1 MGHLLRPTST
11 LPSFRR
17 TSPRLKLSQVPATGK
32 TGKLSLEP
40 FCVFAYFV
48 PLEEVVR
55 SVRYSPRFFGIR
67 AMKSVVFGSML
78 AGALGAAGALLIR
91 DAWQQAPVQA
101 QDLFAPPA
109 PAVSG
114 PAPRAVPQP
123 LPTLPREAAADP
135 LAEFTPEERVNI
147 AVYENC
153 NRGVVNISTKVVTE
167 SLFFDIPSEGAGSGS
182 VIDQAGHILTNL
194 HVIDDAQEI
203 QVTLFDGE
211 TYTATLIG
219 KDPTND
225 VAVIKIE
232 APAESLFPIYFGDST
247 KLKVGQAVFAI
258 GNPFG
263 LERTLTTGIVSSLN
277 RSLPGRS
284 GRAMKSM
291 IQIDAAINPG
301 NSGGPLIDSRG
312 RLIGMNT
319 AIASKTGQNTGVG
332 FAIPVAT
339 IARVVPQ
346 LIERGAVVRPDIG
359 IARVYQTEAGLLIA
373 ALTGGGP
380 AEKAG
385 LRGPQMIRQR
395 RRQGPF
401 TVESQKLDL
410 SAADMIIGV
419 NGERIKTADD
429 FLAIIESHPP
439 GSEVT
444 LTIVRE
450 KQEYDVRVRLGL
462 ARD

>member
-1 MGHLLRPTST
+1 
-11 LPSFRR
+11 
-17 TSPRLKLSQVPATGK
+17 
-32 TGKLSLEP
+32 
-40 FCVFAYFV
+40 
-48 PLEEVVR
+48 
-55 SVRYSPRFFGIR
+55 
-67 AMKSVVFGSML
+67 
-78 AGALGAAGALLIR
+78 
-91 DAWQQAPVQA
+91 
-101 QDLFAPPA
+101 
-109 PAVSG
+109 
-114 PAPRAVPQP
+114 
-123 LPTLPREAAADP
+123 
-135 LAEFTPEERVNI
+135 
-147 AVYENC
+147 
-153 NRGVVNISTKVVTE
+153 
-167 SLFFDIPSEGAGSGS
+167 
-182 VIDQAGHILTNL
+182 
-194 HVIDDAQEI
+194 
-203 QVTLFDGE
+203 
-211 TYTATLIG
+211 
-219 KDPTND
+219 
-225 VAVIKIE
+225 
-232 APAESLFPIYFGDST
+232 
-247 KLKVGQAVFAI
+247 
-258 GNPFG
+258 
-263 LERTLTTGIVSSLN
+263 
-277 RSLPGRS
+277 
-284 GRAMKSM
+284 M